1 MGIFTLVIYQ
11 PIYNLLVFL
20 YDILPFGGVGLAII
34 ILTIIIRGILF
45 PLTYKS
51 MKSQKDMQEIQPMI
65 KEIQTKYKDDKE
77 KMAQELMAVYK
88 VHKVNPFASCLPLL
102 IQLPVFIGLFQ
113 ALRNGLGA
121 VDATMLYSFV
131 SNPGVIEPM
140 FLGFMDLSVVSI
152 PLAILAAASQYFQVK
167 QTMAR
172 QPAKEVREKKGAM
185 DENMAAQMSK
195 TMLYVM
201 PVMSLVIGV
210 TSLPGGVMLY
220 WLATTL
226 VSIVTYLIM
235 FPSKK
240 KAVEEKK

>member
-1 MGIFTLVIYQ
+1 MGIFTTIFYQ

-34 ILTIIIRGILF
+34 ILTVIIRAILL
-45 PLTYKS
+45 PLTWKS
-51 MKSQKDMQEIQPMI
+51 MKSQKDMQEIQPKI
-65 KEIQTKYKDDKE
+65 REIQTKYKDDKE

-102 IQLPVFIGLFQ
+102 IQLPVFIALFQ
-113 ALRNGLGA
+113 ALRDGLGE
-121 VDATMLYSFV
+121 VHGEMLYSFI
-131 SNPGVIEPM
+131 SNPGTIDAM
-140 FLGFMDLSVVSI
+140 FLSFIDLSVISI
-152 PLAILAAASQYFQVK
+152 PLAILAAIAQYIQVR

-172 QPAKEVREKKGAM
+172 QPQKDVRQEKGAK

-201 PVMSLVIGV
+201 PVMSLIIGV

-220 WLATTL
+220 WLSTTI
-226 VSIVTYLIM
+226 VSILSYYFL
-235 FPSKK
+235 FPKK
-240 KAVEEKK
+240 KIEAVIEK